1 MSELNEVIREL
12 KAALDRIE
20 LSLAWDDLPVAAIEE
35 FKMVLDDVRTSLL
48 ALVAAGG
55 PSDYSRTVRRLRMR
69 RATQVCE
76 NTVESLVEGTIKPT
90 TTGYAELK
98 ANAIE
103 ALEQVEGLAET

>member
-1 MSELNEVIREL
+1 MSELKEVIREL
-12 KAALDRIE
+12 KAGLDRIE

-55 PSDYSRTVRRLRMR
+55 PTDYSRTFRRLRMR

-76 NTVESLVEGTIKPT
+76 TTVESLVEGTITPT
-90 TTGYAELK
+90 TSGYAELK

-103 ALEQVEGLAET
+103 ALEQVERLAET